1 MLTDLG
7 ITILVDEM
15 EILGINYVC
24 DKTKVSISL
33 TKLTT
38 IF

>member
-24 DKTKVSISL
+24 DNAKVSISL